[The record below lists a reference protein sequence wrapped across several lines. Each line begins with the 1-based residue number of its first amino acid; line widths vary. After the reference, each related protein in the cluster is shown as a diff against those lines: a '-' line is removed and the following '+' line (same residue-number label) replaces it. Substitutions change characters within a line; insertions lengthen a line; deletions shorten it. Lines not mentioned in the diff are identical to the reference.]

1 MFPYLQYIIILQ
13 YVTYTLYV
21 TYTYGR
27 LQIEKIWK
35 VWTDSQQKEH
45 SGLILKSKLYDWHIM
60 LFYFRAI
67 NINRDTFICRHTYFW
82 SKTL

>member
-13 YVTYTLYV
+13 YVTYAKYV

-35 VWTDSQQKEH
+35 VWTNSQHREH
-45 SGLILKSKLYDWHIM
+45 SGLILKSKLYNWNIM
-60 LFYFRAI
+60 LF
-67 NINRDTFICRHTYFW
+67 
-82 SKTL
+82 TLGPSI